1 MEGLWDYSPQW
12 NVNGSDVCHFWVQ
25 AFKEVHVLFAFSF
38 PFCQLDARNSN
49 NLGWGSATW
58 AQGLSMKFYWNT
70 ATLIRLHMAYS
81 SFSATTRSWVDCNR
95 NRAINLKYLLCVCVC
110 VFRHVRLCNPM
121 DYSLPVSSVHGIF
134 QARIL
139 EWVAISSSRASS
151 RPRNWTR
158 ISYVYL
164 IAGGFLTLHHLGL
177 GYLLLSS

>member
-110 VFRHVRLCNPM
+110 VFRHVRLFATPWTTACQFPLSM
-121 DYSLPVSSVHGIF
+121 GFSRQEYWSGLPFPPPGHLPDLGIEPASLTSTWLQVDS
-134 QARIL
+134 
-139 EWVAISSSRASS
+139 
-151 RPRNWTR
+151 
-158 ISYVYL
+158 
-164 IAGGFLTLHHLGL
+164 
-177 GYLLLSS
+177 